1 MRGSRQRG
9 PLFHE
14 FDPYPYPSL
23 PAQPARRLFRVAR
36 LDALCR
42 QPADVHLR
50 GQRGRDGAAAEPLIQ
65 QLHRPVR
72 SVLVRGVRQ
81 VLDLACLQQLV
92 VPADH
97 GFPGGVDHRLPDPQR
112 AKMLRD
118 ARSFREHVRASSLR
132 VPAPRRKPG
141 THRRAEHGDGPE
153 DAPGTFRLRG
163 ARAPDGDGVLLAAKK
178 GSANRLG
185 MCSLTRPWSSSASA
199 GCSTAN
205 CRCGCRSCSVAR
217 SPSSRTC

>member
-1 MRGSRQRG
+1 MNSTRTHTR
-9 PLFHE
+9 
-14 FDPYPYPSL
+14 PSCAAC
-23 PAQPARRLFRVAR
+23 PATFRVAR

-112 AKMLRD
+112 AQD
-118 ARSFREHVRASSLR
+118 AARRALVPRARPRQQPAR

-163 ARAPDGDGVLLAAKK
+163 ARAPGRRRRAAGGQEGQRQPPGVCVRSRGHGHHLHRRAA
-178 GSANRLG
+178 RQ
-185 MCSLTRPWSSSASA
+185 RIA
-199 GCSTAN
+199 GAAAGHV
-205 CRCGCRSCSVAR
+205 RWQ